1 MASRLCDIARSYEV
15 LMPTMGIERLPDGVI
30 ATPHGPVELAGF
42 PGSIEVFEL
51 SGTPTPPDHNDTG
64 ELWTRSPFI

>member
-1 MASRLCDIARSYEV
+1 
-15 LMPTMGIERLPDGVI
+15 MGLERLPEGVT

-42 PGSIEVFEL
+42 PGPIEVFEL
-51 SGTPTPPDHNDTG
+51 SGVPAAPDRNDTG